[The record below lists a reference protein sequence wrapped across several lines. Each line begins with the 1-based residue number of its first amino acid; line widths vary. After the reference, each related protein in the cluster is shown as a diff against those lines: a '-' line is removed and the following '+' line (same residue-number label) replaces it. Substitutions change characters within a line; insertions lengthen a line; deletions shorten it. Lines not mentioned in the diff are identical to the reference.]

1 MPRRTHAEM
10 TATTRAALL
19 AEART
24 AFLAHG
30 YAGAPIDEVVARAGL
45 TKGALYHHF
54 GSKLGLFEAVV
65 DELYRDL
72 EARPAPLDPTAPA
85 PWRELLAACRGFLEG
100 LLAPGV
106 RRLLL
111 VDGPAAL
118 GPARARALDRDRTVT
133 PLVAALRSGPAT
145 ARLADPEAVAH
156 VINGALIGV
165 AQWMDEAADPRE
177 ALDRGLAVVRE
188 LLVSLLGR
196 PPRPPARHA
205 PRAVR
210 PRRR

>member
-1 MPRRTHAEM
+1 
-10 TATTRAALL
+10 
-19 AEART
+19 
-24 AFLAHG
+24 
-30 YAGAPIDEVVARAGL
+30 
-45 TKGALYHHF
+45 
-54 GSKLGLFEAVV
+54 
-65 DELYRDL
+65 
-72 EARPAPLDPTAPA
+72 
-85 PWRELLAACRGFLEG
+85 
-100 LLAPGV
+100 
-106 RRLLL
+106 
-111 VDGPAAL
+111 
-118 GPARARALDRDRTVT
+118 VT

-196 PPRPPARHA
+196 PPAARA
-205 PRAVR
+205 SRPRAVR